1 MAAKSSAQLLADCRA
16 AMTVLREELH
26 QALVHQ
32 ALEAADKV
40 RGALAREWGEN
51 APEIVRYDD
60 ARGKV
65 RKGTTSEPCPA
76 CGKEE

>member
-1 MAAKSSAQLLADCRA
+1 MAAKSSAQLLAECRT
-16 AMTVLREELH
+16 AMTVLREELRQTH
-26 QALVHQ
+26 K

-40 RGALAREWGEN
+40 RGALAREWGED

-76 CGKEE
+76 CGKEG